1 MSADSENDKS
11 EAKGGPLSGMRVVD
25 WTMWQFGPVSTMML
39 ADLGAEVIKVE
50 SLDGDHGRQFGT
62 VAGVASALDGSS
74 AYFESLNRNKL
85 GVALNLKH
93 PKGLEAMRALAAKS
107 DIFVENFRQGVAER
121 LGLGYEALAQ
131 VNPRLIY
138 ASATGYGPK
147 GADSGKPAFAL
158 TGEARAGSLWWAGPD
173 DGVPYNIHGV
183 ADQIAG
189 IILSYGILG
198 AVVARERFGVAQ
210 RVDAS
215 HLGSLMWLG
224 GMRDGI
230 ALLSGK
236 EFERQPRT
244 RAGNVL
250 WNYYRCKDDEWIAF
264 SMSQGDRYWPTFCKA
279 LGREDLVTEPR
290 YADMESRRENR
301 EALIAVLDA
310 VFAQRTRAEWEE
322 RLNAAGDLIWE
333 RAQSILDLPNDPQVR
348 LNDYLIEREHPALGK
363 TAWHQTPLAYSET
376 PVSTERLA
384 PAHGEHTEAVLI
396 DLLGYDWDDI
406 GAMKDDGVIL

>member
-1 MSADSENDKS
+1 MGIER
-11 EAKGGPLSGMRVVD
+11 ETGGGPLAGMRVID

-62 VAGVASALDGSS
+62 VAGVPSAIEGSS

-85 GVALNLKH
+85 GIALDLKH
-93 PKGLEAMRALAAKS
+93 PKGVDVMRGLVAKS
-107 DIFVENFRQGVAER
+107 DIFVENFRQGVADR
-121 LGLGYEALAQ
+121 LGMGYDALTE
-131 VNPRLIY
+131 VNPNLIY

-173 DGVPYNIHGV
+173 DGIPYNIHGM

-189 IILSYGILG
+189 IMLSYGILG
-198 AVVARERFGVAQ
+198 AVVARERFGVGQ
-210 RVDAS
+210 RVDVS

-250 WNYYRCKDDEWIAF
+250 WNYYRCKDDKWIAF
-264 SMSQGDRYWPTFCKA
+264 SMSQGDRYWPTFCRA
-279 LGREDLVTEPR
+279 LGREDLI
-290 YADMESRRENR
+290 ADERFGSMAARNANR
-301 EALIAVLDA
+301 EELIGILDG
-310 VFAQRTRAEWEE
+310 VFIAATRSEWEE
-322 RLNAAGDLIWE
+322 RLDAAGDLIWE
-333 RAQSILDLPNDPQVR
+333 RVQSILDLPEDPQVTM
-348 LNDYLIEREHPALGK
+348 NDYLIDFEHATLGATK
-363 TAWHQTPLAYSET
+363 WHQTPIAYGTT
-376 PVSTERLA
+376 PVGTRRLA
-384 PAHGEHTEAVLI
+384 PAHGEHTESILI
-396 DLLGYDWDDI
+396 DLLGYSWEELE
-406 GAMKDDGVIL
+406 GLKGEGVIL

>member
-1 MSADSENDKS
+1 MADMSANRETN
-11 EAKGGPLSGMRVVD
+11 GGPLAGMRVID

-62 VAGVASALDGSS
+62 VAGVPSAIEGSS
-74 AYFESLNRNKL
+74 AYFESLNRNKI
-85 GVALNLKH
+85 GIALNLKH
-93 PKGLEAMRALAAKS
+93 PKGLEAMYKLAAKS

-121 LGLGYEALAQ
+121 LGLGYDALKQ
-131 VNPRLIY
+131 RNSTLIY

-147 GADSGKPAFAL
+147 GDDAAKPAFAL

-173 DGVPYNIHGV
+173 DGIPYNIHGM

-189 IILSYGILG
+189 IMLSYGILG
-198 AVVARERFGVAQ
+198 AVVARERFGVSQ
-210 RVDAS
+210 RVDVS

-250 WNYYRCKDDEWIAF
+250 WNYYRCKDDKWIAF

-279 LGREDLVTEPR
+279 LDRPDLVSDAR
-290 YADMESRRENR
+290 FGSMAARRDNR
-301 EALIAVLDA
+301 EELIAILDGI
-310 VFAQRTRAEWEE
+310 FITRTRAEWEA
-322 RLNAAGDLIWE
+322 RLDAAGDIIWE
-333 RAQSILDLPNDPQVR
+333 RVQSILDLPNDPQVTQ
-348 LNDYLIEREHPALGK
+348 NNYLIDFDHTTLGATK
-363 TAWHQTPLAYSET
+363 WHQTPIEYSDT
-376 PVSTERLA
+376 PVATHRLA

-396 DLLGYDWDDI
+396 DMLGYDWDDI
-406 GAMKDDGVIL
+406 AALKDEGVIL

>member
-1 MSADSENDKS
+1 MGIER
-11 EAKGGPLSGMRVVD
+11 ETGGGPLAGMRVID

-62 VAGVASALDGSS
+62 VAGVPSAIEGSS

-85 GVALNLKH
+85 GIALDLKH
-93 PKGLEAMRALAAKS
+93 PKGVEVMRGLVAKS

-121 LGLGYEALAQ
+121 LGMGYEALAA
-131 VNPRLIY
+131 VNPNLIY

-173 DGVPYNIHGV
+173 DGVPYNIHGM

-189 IILSYGILG
+189 IMLSYGVLG
-198 AVVARERFGVAQ
+198 AVVARERFGIGQ
-210 RVDAS
+210 RVDVS

-236 EFERQPRT
+236 AFERQPRT

-250 WNYYRCKDDEWIAF
+250 WNYYRCKDDKWLAF
-264 SMSQGDRYWPTFCKA
+264 SMSQGDRYWPTFCRA
-279 LGREDLVTEPR
+279 LGREDLI
-290 YADMESRRENR
+290 ADARFGSMAARNANR
-301 EALIAVLDA
+301 EELIGILDGA
-310 VFAQRTRAEWEE
+310 FITATRAEWEE
-322 RLNAAGDLIWE
+322 RLDAAGDLIWE
-333 RAQSILDLPNDPQVR
+333 RVQSIMDLPEDPQVVE
-348 LNDYLIEREHPALGK
+348 NDYLIDAEHATLGATK
-363 TAWHQTPLAYSET
+363 WHQTPIGYGET
-376 PVSTERLA
+376 PVETRRLA
-384 PAHGEHTEAVLI
+384 PAHGEHTEVVLM
-396 DLLGYDWDDI
+396 DVLGYGW
-406 GAMKDDGVIL
+406 GELEGLKGEGVIL

>member
-1 MSADSENDKS
+1 MVKER
-11 EAKGGPLSGMRVVD
+11 ETGGGPLAGMRVID

-62 VAGVASALDGSS
+62 VAGVPSAIEGSS

-85 GVALNLKH
+85 GIALDLKH
-93 PKGLEAMRALAAKS
+93 PKGVEVMRGLVAKS

-121 LGLGYEALAQ
+121 LGMGYEALRD
-131 VNPRLIY
+131 VNPNLIY

-173 DGVPYNIHGV
+173 DGIPYNIHGM

-189 IILSYGILG
+189 IMLSYGILG
-198 AVVARERFGVAQ
+198 AVVARERFGIGQ
-210 RVDAS
+210 RVDVS

-236 EFERQPRT
+236 AFERQPRT

-250 WNYYRCKDDEWIAF
+250 WNYYRCKDDKWLAF
-264 SMSQGDRYWPTFCKA
+264 SMSQGDRYWPTFCRA
-279 LGREDLVTEPR
+279 LGREDLITDER
-290 YADMESRRENR
+290 FSSMAARNANR
-301 EALIAVLDA
+301 EELIGILDA
-310 VFAQRTRAEWEE
+310 AFITATRAEWEE
-322 RLNAAGDLIWE
+322 RLDAAGDLIWE
-333 RAQSILDLPNDPQVR
+333 RVQSIMDLPDDPQVVE
-348 LNDYLIEREHPALGK
+348 NDYLVDAEHATLGATK
-363 TAWHQTPLAYSET
+363 WHQTPIGYGET
-376 PVSTERLA
+376 PVETRRLA
-384 PAHGEHTEAVLI
+384 PAHGEHTEVVLMEA
-396 DLLGYDWDDI
+396 LGYGWEELEGLK
-406 GAMKDDGVIL
+406 GAGVIL